1 MDLQIF
7 STKQEVAQNFALYL
21 ENWIKHKDEVHMA
34 LSGGS
39 TPKIVFD
46 ELSNTEKYR
55 IDWTKVH
62 LYWGDERCVPPTDDE
77 SNYKMTLAHLLEN
90 IDIPERNIHRIL
102 GENEP
107 AQEAIRYGDLLA
119 KNLPSEQKVPVF
131 DMVILGMGED
141 GHTASIFPYEIALW
155 DSENTCEVAV
165 HPASGQKRITITG
178 KVINQS
184 EWVIF
189 LVTGAGKKDK
199 VAEIIHK
206 KGEYKNY
213 PASLVKPLSRNLIWY
228 LDTEAAAKL

>member
-7 STKQEVAQNFALYL
+7 STKEEVAQNFASFL
-21 ENWIKHKDEVHMA
+21 EHFIKHKDEVHIA

-46 ELSNTEKYR
+46 ELSNTQKYK
-55 IDWTKVH
+55 IDWTRVH

-77 SNYKMTLAHLLEN
+77 SNYKMTVAHLLEN
-90 IDIPERNIHRIL
+90 IDIPKRNIHRIL
-102 GENEP
+102 GEDDP
-107 AQEAIRYGDLLA
+107 LQEAVRYGDLLT
-119 KNLPSEQKVPVF
+119 KKLPNLQKIPVF
-131 DMVILGMGED
+131 DIVILGMGED
-141 GHTASIFPYEIALW
+141 GHTASIFPHELGLW
-155 DSENTCEVAV
+155 DSKKTCEVAI
-165 HPASGQKRITITG
+165 HPESGQKRITITG
-178 KVINQS
+178 KVINHS

-206 KGEYKNY
+206 KGDYKNY
-213 PASLVKPLSRNLIWY
+213 PASLVTPLSGNLVWY